1 MFKQSAQSIAQA
13 RDFPADATAA
23 DQKDLISEGIE
34 TFYPSPN
41 FCRFRT
47 GPKRPDF
54 RRD

>member
-34 TFYPSPN
+34 TF
-41 FCRFRT
+41 R
-47 GPKRPDF
+47 GMD
-54 RRD
+54 